1 MHHRQRSI
9 KQAYGLIEDFLQILS
24 SVATFATFMR
34 IIEER
39 GLSKIFLLLPL
50 LLFGYF
56 VVRKV
61 STFRQDTFTM
71 AMLCGAATGINC
83 GFLSSIVTDLPQKQ
97 NYISNPIQKDISDTS
112 VYVVRSMV
120 LRHFE
125 LLHIPVVIGS
135 LFYTCC
141 IVFDVMPSRQ
151 NVQLALTTAFCGA
164 IMITLSTSIV
174 SADQGTHV
182 EYSELAKIFVCM
194 LILAFIMGLFPMV
207 RHYQRPWMI
216 CMLMF
221 IVNVVWQQSHFDT
234 LVWNWKQYHY
244 PIPGAITG
252 MAVTFMLNVHESGYN
267 SGADTDDEELAKY
280 LQSKDKP
287 LRYHSMLTSNTQ
299 DVREVLSSAYLWHTV
314 TYIIERLSLAFIQT
328 AQRKREQN
336 AHGTPHGSDVSI
348 SCLSIIAYLGVTSYY
363 FRSTTLVRLG
373 VVLVGLLYY
382 LTMTLSKGVLSN
394 GYFLD
399 MIFGMTVVFCS
410 HNKGY
415 S

>member
-1 MHHRQRSI
+1 MMHHRQRSI

-141 IVFDVMPSRQ
+141 IVLVISSYIYPCFLRYITVVQISR
-151 NVQLALTTAFCGA
+151 L
-164 IMITLSTSIV
+164 ILSTS
-174 SADQGTHV
+174 
-182 EYSELAKIFVCM
+182 
-194 LILAFIMGLFPMV
+194 
-207 RHYQRPWMI
+207 
-216 CMLMF
+216 
-221 IVNVVWQQSHFDT
+221 
-234 LVWNWKQYHY
+234 
-244 PIPGAITG
+244 
-252 MAVTFMLNVHESGYN
+252 
-267 SGADTDDEELAKY
+267 
-280 LQSKDKP
+280 
-287 LRYHSMLTSNTQ
+287 
-299 DVREVLSSAYLWHTV
+299 
-314 TYIIERLSLAFIQT
+314 
-328 AQRKREQN
+328 
-336 AHGTPHGSDVSI
+336 
-348 SCLSIIAYLGVTSYY
+348 
-363 FRSTTLVRLG
+363 
-373 VVLVGLLYY
+373 LL
-382 LTMTLSKGVLSN
+382 L
-394 GYFLD
+394 
-399 MIFGMTVVFCS
+399 
-410 HNKGY
+410 
-415 S
+415 